1 MSDKARERPNMSS
14 VEFVNEAKSM
24 ADFILHRVH
33 RGPGDTVDAA
43 MHRAERLY
51 GVPAQ
56 WLHRLRYREIRDIPI
71 SAFIAILN
79 AYQAASAAAD
89 RAYEEERQRH
99 EANSAL
105 VRLADFVA
113 GAKDARPMNGK

>member
-1 MSDKARERPNMSS
+1 MSDKGLERPNMSN
-14 VEFVNEAKSM
+14 VECVNEARHM
-24 ADFILHRVH
+24 ADYILHRVH

-51 GVPAQ
+51 GVPAA
-56 WLHRLRYREIRDIPI
+56 WLHRLRYRHEQLRDMPA
-71 SAFIAILN
+71 SALLAIFN

-89 RAYEEERQRH
+89 RAFEEERTRH
-99 EANSAL
+99 APDTAI

-113 GAKDARPMNGK
+113 GKKDER